1 MLKFSSSCCF
11 LNYYRIEIC
20 VLLPETLLQ
29 GNETKALFQW
39 YYLCCKYRKIKRK
52 SGLQKT
58 KQRDIP
64 KGLLYV
70 FRKMDKQLIYK
81 AHCGP
86 ADGPFKILLKKML
99 NQHLK
104 NIKPMLNQHLKNVEP
119 TFQKC

>member
-1 MLKFSSSCCF
+1 MPV
-11 LNYYRIEIC
+11 YGTDR
-20 VLLPETLLQ
+20 
-29 GNETKALFQW
+29 G
-39 YYLCCKYRKIKRK
+39 
-52 SGLQKT
+52 
-58 KQRDIP
+58 
-64 KGLLYV
+64 LYV

-81 AHCGP
+81 AHYGP